1 MLCAVTEPNKSGKTN
16 APIWKSQRKLK
27 NAPKPLK
34 VALCIPLDTTYGRQ
48 KLLGVLA
55 YIRKHPGWQVAM
67 SKGHPFLNQKEI
79 ARWQGDGIIGE
90 YYTDRQVAEAL
101 ARGIPVV
108 NTSGTKSGTELPTV
122 GIDNEAIGAL
132 AADHLLKSGR
142 KKFLFFG
149 RNDLPYA
156 VTRFKAFERR
166 IAAAGGEAEAHWIG
180 KLRDDELVVEPRL
193 YVPILKKLRGPVAVF
208 GATDR
213 IAFGLLEACRA
224 LDLHVPN
231 DVAIV
236 GCNNDEILC
245 RLANP
250 PLSSVDESPSA
261 VGYHAA
267 VLLDRLMKGKTPG
280 EVYQLLPP
288 AGLRVRES
296 SDVLPIQNND
306 LAGALRF
313 IRDHSHE
320 IIGVN
325 DVMCTTILSRRT
337 LEGLFLKGL
346 GHGIYQ
352 EIRRVH
358 IQRAQQLLRE
368 TTLPLLEIARQSG
381 FNSLSRFDVAFRKL
395 TGLPPMTY
403 RRKHGPGSE

>member
-1 MLCAVTEPNKSGKTN
+1 MKGMKLPSETAVRKGHFGHLTHSNKRR
-16 APIWKSQRKLK
+16 RKVFR
-27 NAPKPLK
+27 
-34 VALCIPLDTTYGRQ
+34 VALSIPLDATYGRQ
-48 KLLGVLA
+48 KVLGILA
-55 YIRKHPGWQVAM
+55 YIRKNPGWSVEM
-67 SKGHPFLNQKEI
+67 RRGHPFLSPKELS
-79 ARWQGDGIIGE
+79 RWRGDGIIGE
-90 YYTDRQVAEAL
+90 YYNERQMAEAV
-101 ARGIPVV
+101 ACGVPVV
-108 NTSGTKSGTELPTV
+108 NTSGAESGCKMASV
-122 GIDNEAIGAL
+122 GIDNDAIGHL

-149 RNDLPYA
+149 ENDLPYA
-156 VTRFKAFERR
+156 VMRFKAFERQ
-166 IAAAGGEAEAHWIG
+166 IAAAGCVAEAHWIG
-180 KLRDDELVVEPRL
+180 RLRSDDMAVDARI
-193 YVPILKKLRGPVAVF
+193 YVPVLKRLREPVAVF

-213 IAFGLLEACRA
+213 IAFGILKACHT

-231 DVAIV
+231 EVAVV

-245 RLANP
+245 RLATP
-250 PLSSVDESPSA
+250 RLSSVDESPSA

-267 VLLDRLMKGKTPG
+267 AILDSMMKGSKPA
-280 EVYQLLPP
+280 EMYRLLPP

-306 LAGALRF
+306 MAAALRF

-320 IIGVN
+320 FIGVN
-325 DVMCTTILSRRT
+325 DVMRTTILSRRT

-352 EIRRVH
+352 EIQRVH

-368 TTLPLLEIARQSG
+368 TTLSLLEIARHSG

-403 RRKHGPGSE
+403 RRKHGPDSE